1 MRRLLVAAGTAA
13 SPSFAARSFSSGV
26 AGVRDFDSTV
36 LAFKDEIISG
46 LRRLLEEKDA
56 RIAEKAAVIAEK
68 AAVIAEKAAV
78 VAEKDARLQQVVAE
92 KEARLQQVVAEKDA
106 RLEERAKWYADALAH
121 AKHETD
127 IAYGAVTA
135 RSLFELCVNELYK
148 NSSPAKSEGRATTQS
163 KVERLLATDVRP
175 DLLDYLDRAAHMNN
189 VRSSELRDA
198 LRRMYANLSA
208 RLHAPAPSD
217 ADSVTRVPSEVF
229 GAASDVTTIALAAL
243 VRFTGRKLELYSVG
257 EDRDIPLPLPPPL
270 S

>member
-1 MRRLLVAAGTAA
+1 
-13 SPSFAARSFSSGV
+13 
-26 AGVRDFDSTV
+26 
-36 LAFKDEIISG
+36 

-68 AAVIAEKAAV
+68 AAVVAEKEARLQQVVAEKEARLQQVVAEKDARLQQV

-92 KEARLQQVVAEKDA
+92 KEARLQQVVAVKDA